1 MLLTEITVLVWLRSQ
16 QYNMDNIE
24 RRILEKFYCCLKLTA
39 VDFGVILVVLSVE
52 QQIQMTQP
60 LVLKIFV

>member
-1 MLLTEITVLVWLRSQ
+1 
-16 QYNMDNIE
+16 MDNIE
-24 RRILEKFYCCLKLTA
+24 RRILEKVYCCLKLTG

>member
-1 MLLTEITVLVWLRSQ
+1 
-16 QYNMDNIE
+16 MDNIE
-24 RRILEKFYCCLKLTA
+24 RRILEKVYCCLKLTA

-60 LVLKIFV
+60 VEDFCIT

>member
-1 MLLTEITVLVWLRSQ
+1 
-16 QYNMDNIE
+16 MDNIE
-24 RRILEKFYCCLKLTA
+24 RRILEKVYCCLKLTA
-39 VDFGVILVVLSVE
+39 VDFGVIRAWLSVK